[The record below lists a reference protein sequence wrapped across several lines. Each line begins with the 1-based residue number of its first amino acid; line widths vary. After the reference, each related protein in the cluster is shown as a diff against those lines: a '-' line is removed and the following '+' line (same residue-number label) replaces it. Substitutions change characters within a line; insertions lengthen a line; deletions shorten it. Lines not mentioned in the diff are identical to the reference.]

1 MRADRMRWDGL
12 VDHTW
17 RGEPHPTLGRHP
29 HEFRLVEP
37 LDAPKV
43 TSSLSSPCELS
54 VSFMFRHC
62 LVTLPM
68 FGESLNIG
76 LGIPLGALGN
86 LSRMTD
92 SFLFGGG
99 SGTL

>member
-1 MRADRMRWDGL
+1 MGWSRGSHVERRASSN
-12 VDHTW
+12 V
-17 RGEPHPTLGRHP
+17 GETSNP

>member
-1 MRADRMRWDGL
+1 M
-12 VDHTW
+12 
-17 RGEPHPTLGRHP
+17 
-29 HEFRLVEP
+29 F
-37 LDAPKV
+37 LD
-43 TSSLSSPCELS
+43 
-54 VSFMFRHC
+54 C

-92 SFLFGGG
+92 SFIFGGING
-99 SGTL
+99 EAGRFKMG